1 MCYIFVTLNYMKTIT
16 AKKRINLSV
25 SEDVN
30 VIIQKLARRDNVP
43 ATSKALELIKKA
55 IVVEEDDA
63 LELLARERDVKG
75 TRYFSHNHA
84 WK

>member
-1 MCYIFVTLNYMKTIT
+1 MCYVFVTLEYMKTIT
-16 AKKRINLSV
+16 TKKRINLSV

-30 VIIQKLARRDNVP
+30 AIIQKLARRDNVP

-63 LELLARERDVKG
+63 LELLARERDVNG
-75 TRYFSHNHA
+75 ARYFSHGRA